1 MILILRG
8 KEPTGF
14 ERKRNNRLSEAI
26 DAFNLHGAPS
36 PSLTP
41 CLKGYGD
48 KSTKEALYKAQHKKC
63 AWCERATDFSSSPV
77 EHIRPKNG
85 AWRNLPGQTLIE
97 DRGHYWWLTWTWSN
111 LVFSCVRCNDHG
123 HKANY
128 FPLLPGT
135 KPVPTPS
142 RQPPASNSF
151 LQAATNTS
159 GEHPLLIDPTA
170 GVDPLDHIEW
180 RPIDE
185 KLAPRLWSWE
195 PVERTQEGAATIA
208 ILKLKELTDAV
219 ADHVR
224 TRLLPSIEEI
234 NGHLTSERWQEAK
247 ARWARL
253 LDDTLSP
260 SSPLS
265 GPAWQALS
273 RLMPSARRAKF
284 GLAEPLRPGRR

>member
-1 MILILRG
+1 MILIRRG

-14 ERKRNNRLSEAI
+14 DKKRDNRLRRAI
-26 DAFNLHGAPS
+26 RAFNKHGAPS
-36 PSLTP
+36 PELTS

-63 AWCERATDFSSSPV
+63 AWCERATDLSSSPV
-77 EHIRPKNG
+77 EHIRPKSG
-85 AWRNLPGQTLIE
+85 AWRNLPGQTRIE
-97 DRGHYWWLTWTWSN
+97 ARGHYWWLTWTWSN
-111 LVFSCVRCNDHG
+111 LVFSCVRCNDPG

-135 KPVPTPS
+135 KSVATPP
-142 RQPPASNSF
+142 RQPPSSISF
-151 LQAATNTS
+151 LQATTDTS
-159 GEHPLLIDPTA
+159 GEHPLLIDPTS

-180 RPIDE
+180 RPINE
-185 KLAPRLWSWE
+185 ELAPRLWSWE
-195 PVERTQEGAATIA
+195 PVEKTREGAATIA

-234 NGHLTSERWQEAK
+234 DGHLKFGRWQAAK

-253 LDDTLSP
+253 LDVTLAP
-260 SSPLS
+260 TSPLS

-273 RLMPSARRAKF
+273 RLMPGAKRAKF
-284 GLAEPLRPGRR
+284 GLAEPPRPGH